1 MLKAVL
7 YIMLFIL
14 LVPIL
19 VPFYCVLIIIKTFA

>member
-14 LVPIL
+14 LVTIL